1 MIMTSHFKKTFTLF
15 FVVATIVIL
24 FIVKRTPDMYS
35 PFPKVRPKVC
45 PVWTAVNTITP
56 LNSTKHFL
64 VSAFKDRR
72 VKGFDVRIISIFKR
86 NSIRPLY
93 CLFCCEGQ
101 LSKTQVAKI
110 LQLSQNFG
118 YAFGTTLVMCLVPD
132 GCNASHVTLQTEPER
147 PKVVNQIWLPIRNQR
162 SRGEEEERMQFN
174 FTVCISN
181 LFGGYNNVLQYAQT
195 LEMYRLLGVDR
206 VVIYN
211 TSCGPE
217 LDRLL
222 KSYSQTG
229 FVEVVPWPID
239 MFLKPSIG
247 WVPSRHRG
255 QLHFFGQLTTMNE
268 CVYRSMER
276 SRYVLLNDIDEI
288 IMPYKYDSLVSLMD
302 VLQQQHPETGV
313 FFIQNHVF
321 PGQYSEPSGR
331 FRLPQWDGL
340 PGLNILEHISKLIIP
355 GGIPFKMIIQP
366 RLVEQVAVHRPLK
379 FSGGTVK
386 VPRNVC
392 RMVHVKNYEIPRP
405 EDLRED
411 KRLWDFQEKLI
422 PNVDRA
428 LRRAGLL
435 RSGNGSEQ
443 TG

>member
-1 MIMTSHFKKTFTLF
+1 MTSHFKKTFTLF

-24 FIVKRTPDMYS
+24 FIVNRTPDVYS

-56 LNSTKHFL
+56 LNSTKHLL
-64 VSAFKDRR
+64 VSAFEDRR
-72 VKGFDVRIISIFKR
+72 VKGFGVRIFSIFER
-86 NSIRPLY
+86 DSIRPLY

-110 LQLSQNFG
+110 LRLPQHMGFP
-118 YAFGTTLVMCLVPD
+118 FITIDVICLVPD
-132 GCNASHVTLQTEPER
+132 GCDASHVTLQTESER

-239 MFLKPSIG
+239 MFLKPSRSWI
-247 WVPSRHRG
+247 PSKDGGH
-255 QLHFFGQLTTMNE
+255 LHFFGQHTTLNE

-288 IMPYKYDSLVSLMD
+288 IMPYKHDSLVSLMD
-302 VLQQQHPETGV
+302 ALQQQHPETGV
-313 FFIQNHVF
+313 FFIQNQVF
-321 PGQYSEPSGR
+321 PGKFSEPSGR

-340 PGLNILEHISKLIIP
+340 PGLNILEHIYKKSIP
-355 GGIPFKMIIQP
+355 GGFPFKMIIQP
-366 RLVEQVAVHRPLK
+366 RLMEHVRTHLPLK
-379 FSGGTVK
+379 FSGGTFK

-392 RMVHVKNYEIPRP
+392 SLIHIKKKGNPRP

-435 RSGNGSEQ
+435 RSGNESEQ